1 MRRVGC
7 GLHQRDLAALGA
19 STALLYAGLVRALAV
34 PVRLGA
40 SLAQRIRLHHGAR
53 LPRGFVLRRVLVI
66 APRALLGDAPLHRTP
81 SSPCDVRLRLR
92 ARAPPRGGGASSPR
106 ARFLRRHELQFQLDV
121 LQLGAPGPISNSA
134 STRRR
139 ASASSSSITALAS
152 RLSSKSKL
160 SRSTSSR
167 HPRASPSSSRPGAPS
182 RRSGRDHPRPPRALV
197 LVEIKLSSSSPS
209 PPSASSDIAVS
220 RADGFGLGADDGFR
234 RSHLA
239 RQRGRSGRERLL
251 ARPDILAR
259 RLASISLTRCHG
271 SAPKPLAV
279 PLHAALCGAT
289 SLGCSDNNG
298 WNTAPRVLTF
308 KIGMR

>member
-1 MRRVGC
+1 M
-7 GLHQRDLAALGA
+7 LQLGA
-19 STALLYAGLVRALAV
+19 AEAHFELSVHPAT
-34 PVRLGA
+34 RLG
-40 SLAQRIRLHHGAR
+40 LFFFHHGAR
-53 LPRGFVLRRVLVI
+53 VAAVVQIEALALRILPATLARFALFVEAQARHLGGQVEIILALRVL
-66 APRALLGDAPLHRTP
+66 
-81 SSPCDVRLRLR
+81 S
-92 ARAPPRGGGASSPR
+92 
-106 ARFLRRHELQFQLDV
+106 
-121 LQLGAPGPISNSA
+121 
-134 STRRR
+134 
-139 ASASSSSITALAS
+139 
-152 RLSSKSKL
+152 
-160 SRSTSSR
+160 
-167 HPRASPSSSRPGAPS
+167 
-182 RRSGRDHPRPPRALV
+182 V
-197 LVEIKLSSSSPS
+197 LVEIETVLHVVTV
-209 PPSASSDIAVS
+209 SAVRLVGHRGRP

-259 RLASISLTRCHG
+259 RLARISLTRCHG